1 VIESARPMI
10 GVRPRAW
17 RLDNRESLSRLVTP
31 LERGT
36 RVELDVYRDSDG
48 DKRLTDSDLLRG
60 TLTLD

>member
-1 VIESARPMI
+1 MI

-17 RLDNRESLSRLVTP
+17 RLDTRESLSRLVTP